1 MSAARI
7 LQYSPASI
15 DLLRQGTAVILAA
28 ANTVTVAD
36 AAITA
41 KSLVV
46 CCGVGAA
53 DATLYAYAVDV
64 VSAGVGF
71 TIRGVGTNAAAVA
84 PANKVIGYAVLKY

>member
-1 MSAARI
+1 MSAASV
-7 LQYSPASI
+7 LNASPASI
-15 DLLRQGTAVILAA
+15 DFLRTGIAVIPAA
-28 ANTVTVAD
+28 AATVTVAD

-41 KSLVV
+41 DSIVV

-84 PANKVIGYAVLKY
+84 TAAKQVGFAVLKY

>member
-1 MSAARI
+1 MSAASV
-7 LQYSPASI
+7 LNGSPASI
-15 DLLRQGTAVILAA
+15 DLLRTGTAVILAA
-28 ANTVTVAD
+28 ANTATVAD

-41 KSLVV
+41 ESIVV

-53 DATLYAYAVDV
+53 DGNLYAYAVDV

-84 PANKVIGYAVLKY
+84 AADKRVGFAVLKY